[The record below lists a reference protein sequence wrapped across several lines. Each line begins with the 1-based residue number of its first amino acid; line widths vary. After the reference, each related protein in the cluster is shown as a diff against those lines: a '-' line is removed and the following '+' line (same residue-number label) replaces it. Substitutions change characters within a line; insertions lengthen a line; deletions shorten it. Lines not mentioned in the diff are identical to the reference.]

1 MGYDEGKEQ
10 GELTEGFQHLQ
21 SYQPAGSWFTF
32 GSKSFSKRKRNV
44 RYRLL
49 AQEGVVEVVSEA
61 ILP

>member
-1 MGYDEGKEQ
+1 MEQ
-10 GELTEGFQHLQ
+10 GELTRGFQYLQ
-21 SYQPAGSWFTF
+21 SYHPAGSWFTF
-32 GSKSFSKRKRNV
+32 GSKSFGKGKRDA